1 MITFRQ
7 IRYFIATADKG
18 KVSLAASEL
27 NVSQSA
33 VSSAI
38 KDLENELDSRLFTRE
53 AYGVALTFEGHQF
66 LQHARNIIAAVSE
79 ATRMP
84 YRSSYSVE
92 GDIVVGVSFTV
103 AAYFLPNYLSRFQR
117 TFPKVTV
124 HVLEYDREDI
134 ELGLLSGKL
143 DLALMLVSNLS
154 NTAEIDS
161 ETLLC
166 SPRKLWINTNHRFVE
181 KEAVSLADI
190 SKEPYVML
198 TVDEASKTA
207 IRYWGKTEFRPDI
220 IFSTTSVEAVRS
232 MVALGM
238 GITILSD
245 MVYRPWSLEGYRVE
259 TKSVIEDIPTMDV
272 GVAWRRNSELSLSAC
287 SFRDFIVRSKNDVPF
302 VYQHTEN

>member
-7 IRYFIATADKG
+7 IRYFIATAEKG

-38 KDLENELDSRLFTRE
+38 KDLENQLDSRLFTRE

-79 ATRMP
+79 ATRTP
-84 YRSSYSVE
+84 YRSSDSVE
-92 GDIVVGVSFTV
+92 GEIVVGVSFTV

-117 TFPKVTV
+117 IFPKVTV
-124 HVLEYDREDI
+124 RVLEYDREDI
-134 ELGLLSGKL
+134 ELGLLNGKL
-143 DLALMLVSNLS
+143 NLALMLVSNLR
-154 NTAEIDS
+154 NTSEINS

-166 SPRKLWINTNHRFVE
+166 SPRKLWINTNHRFME
-181 KEAVSLADI
+181 KETVSLAEI
-190 SKEPYVML
+190 SREPYVML

-207 IRYWGKTEFRPDI
+207 MRYWEKTEFQPDI

-259 TKSVIEDIPTMDV
+259 TKLVIEDIPTMDV
-272 GVAWRRNSELSLSAC
+272 GVAWCRSAPLSLPARA
-287 SFRDFIVRSKNDVPF
+287 FRDFIVRSKNDFPL
-302 VYQHTEN
+302 VYQHSEN